1 MFYIQLQ
8 ISCRDWINGMNMHVC
23 MYYVRMYLSITNG
36 PGIDQMIQI
45 IYSQICTV
53 RSTVIQ
59 AEAEN
64 RSTTEPL
71 HKTATMRIVHT
82 ISIAGI

>member
-1 MFYIQLQ
+1 MI
-8 ISCRDWINGMNMHVC
+8 
-23 MYYVRMYLSITNG
+23 YLTSITNG

-53 RSTVIQ
+53 HSTVLH

-64 RSTTEPL
+64 RGTTDPQ
-71 HKTATMRIVHT
+71 HKIVTMRIVHT
-82 ISIAGI
+82 INIAGI